1 MDMSQGKSLADSI
14 KAKLE
19 SLSSL
24 SNQCCIYK
32 VPNKLRRLN
41 PDVYSPRLV
50 SFGPFHRGKEDLQA
64 MEEHKYRYLQS
75 FLPRASFSLEDL
87 VRVARTWEE
96 DARSC
101 YAEDVKLNS
110 DEFVKMLVVDGSF
123 LVELILRSRYPH
135 LITENDRIFGKP
147 WMITDVCRD
156 MILIENQLPF
166 FIVKGFFNLL
176 TPYYQQGT
184 PSILDMVKSHF
195 RCFLSNIDDNMCDSE
210 PEHFV
215 DYLRSCYLPLA
226 PIRLEEG
233 ISTVYNAPK
242 ATELHNAGV
251 KFKPSE
257 TSSCL
262 LDLKFADGVLEIP
275 TIMVDDLTESLFRN
289 IVVFEQC
296 HFSEKSFF
304 HYIRLL
310 SCFIRSPADADLL
323 IRSGIFLNSLGV
335 AEDISD
341 VFDSIFT
348 EVIFGRK
355 FYFQSLSENLPSYC
369 NTPWNRWKAILRHDY
384 FHNPWSVTSV
394 LAALILLLLTF
405 IQAVCSIL
413 ALELNARFHLDKS
426 VVSRSGDSVPKK
438 KGRLVGLGRRT
449 RSVPPS
455 SAPPPFVDP
464 EVLTAQLKDKDDRI
478 SLLETQ
484 MAAQQAGY
492 EAQRRLNQ
500 QMMEMMQRMYPNEG
514 LIPRNFPRAPFL
526 GIFRGLRSSEFS
538 EGSVPRKFPMKIL
551 RNISSELPRIGPS
564 ESPSKYPEEVLPQY
578 IPRSF
583 PTNWWSSEFPRK
595 FVSSEFRQ

>member
-32 VPNKLRRLN
+32 VPNTLRRLN

-75 FLPRASFSLEDL
+75 FLPRVTFSLEDL

-110 DEFVKMLVVDGSF
+110 YEFVKMLVVDGSF

-135 LITENDRIFGKP
+135 L
-147 WMITDVCRD
+147 
-156 MILIENQLPF
+156 
-166 FIVKGFFNLL
+166 GFFNLL

-184 PSILDMVKSHF
+184 PSILEMVKSHF
-195 RCFLSNIDDNMCDSE
+195 SCFLSNIDDKMFESSE

-215 DYLRSCYLPLA
+215 DLLRSCYLPLA
-226 PIRLEEG
+226 PIILEEG

-289 IVVFEQC
+289 IIVFEQC
-296 HFSEKSFF
+296 HCSEKIFL

-310 SCFIRSPADADLL
+310 SCFIRSPTDADLL

-341 VFDSIFT
+341 VFDSICT

-355 FYFQSLSENLPSYC
+355 FYFQSLSENLQSYC

-384 FHNPWSVTSV
+384 FHNPWSVASV
-394 LAALILLLLTF
+394 LAALLLLLLTF

-413 ALELNARFHLDKS
+413 AL
-426 VVSRSGDSVPKK
+426 
-438 KGRLVGLGRRT
+438 
-449 RSVPPS
+449 
-455 SAPPPFVDP
+455 
-464 EVLTAQLKDKDDRI
+464 
-478 SLLETQ
+478 
-484 MAAQQAGY
+484 
-492 EAQRRLNQ
+492 
-500 QMMEMMQRMYPNEG
+500 
-514 LIPRNFPRAPFL
+514 
-526 GIFRGLRSSEFS
+526 
-538 EGSVPRKFPMKIL
+538 
-551 RNISSELPRIGPS
+551 
-564 ESPSKYPEEVLPQY
+564 
-578 IPRSF
+578 
-583 PTNWWSSEFPRK
+583 
-595 FVSSEFRQ
+595 

>member
-1 MDMSQGKSLADSI
+1 MDMSQGKSLVDSI
-14 KAKLE
+14 KTKLE

-24 SNQCCIYK
+24 SDQCCIYK

-50 SFGPFHRGKEDLQA
+50 SFGPFHRGREDLQA

-75 FLPRASFSLEDL
+75 FLPRATFSLEDL

-110 DEFVKMLVVDGSF
+110 EEFVKMLVVDGSF

-135 LITENDRIFGKP
+135 LVTENDRIFGKP

-166 FIVKGFFNLL
+166 FIVKGYFNLL

-184 PSILDMVKSHF
+184 PSILEMVKSHF
-195 RCFLSNIDDNMCDSE
+195 SCFLSNIDDKMFESAD

-215 DYLRSCYLPLA
+215 DLLRSCYLPLV

-233 ISTVYNAPK
+233 TSTVYNAPK

-251 KFKPSE
+251 KFKPAE

-262 LDLKFADGVLEIP
+262 LDLKFDDGVLEIP
-275 TIMVDDLTESLFRN
+275 TIFVDDLTESLFRN
-289 IVVFEQC
+289 IIVFEQC
-296 HFSEKSFF
+296 HYSDKIFL

-323 IRSGIFLNSLGV
+323 IRSGVFMNSLGA

-341 VFDSIFT
+341 VFDSICT

-355 FYFQSLSENLPSYC
+355 FYFQSLCEHLQSHC
-369 NTPWNRWKAILRHDY
+369 NTPWNRWKVVLRHDY
-384 FHNPWSVTSV
+384 FHNPWSVASV
-394 LAALILLLLTF
+394 LAALLLLLLTF

-413 ALELNARFHLDKS
+413 AL
-426 VVSRSGDSVPKK
+426 
-438 KGRLVGLGRRT
+438 
-449 RSVPPS
+449 
-455 SAPPPFVDP
+455 
-464 EVLTAQLKDKDDRI
+464 
-478 SLLETQ
+478 
-484 MAAQQAGY
+484 
-492 EAQRRLNQ
+492 
-500 QMMEMMQRMYPNEG
+500 
-514 LIPRNFPRAPFL
+514 
-526 GIFRGLRSSEFS
+526 
-538 EGSVPRKFPMKIL
+538 
-551 RNISSELPRIGPS
+551 
-564 ESPSKYPEEVLPQY
+564 
-578 IPRSF
+578 
-583 PTNWWSSEFPRK
+583 
-595 FVSSEFRQ
+595 

>member
-50 SFGPFHRGKEDLQA
+50 SFGPFHRGKDKEYLQA

-75 FLPRASFSLEDL
+75 FLPRVTFSLEDL

-110 DEFVKMLVVDGSF
+110 YEFVKMLVVDGSF

-135 LITENDRIFGKP
+135 LVTESDRLFGKP
-147 WMITDVCRD
+147 WMITD
-156 MILIENQLPF
+156 
-166 FIVKGFFNLL
+166 GFFNLL

-184 PSILDMVKSHF
+184 PSILEMVKSHF
-195 RCFLSNIDDNMCDSE
+195 SCFLSNIDDKMFESSE

-215 DYLRSCYLPLA
+215 DLLRSCYLPLA
-226 PIRLEEG
+226 PIILEEG

-289 IVVFEQC
+289 IIVFEQC
-296 HFSEKSFF
+296 HCSEKIFL

-310 SCFIRSPADADLL
+310 SCLIRSPADADLL
-323 IRSGIFLNSLGV
+323 IRSGIFMNSLGA

-341 VFDSIFT
+341 VFDSICT

-355 FYFQSLSENLPSYC
+355 FYFQSLSENLQSYC

-384 FHNPWSVTSV
+384 FHNPWSVASV
-394 LAALILLLLTF
+394 LAALLLLLLTF
-405 IQAVCSIL
+405 LQAVCSIL
-413 ALELNARFHLDKS
+413 AL
-426 VVSRSGDSVPKK
+426 
-438 KGRLVGLGRRT
+438 
-449 RSVPPS
+449 
-455 SAPPPFVDP
+455 
-464 EVLTAQLKDKDDRI
+464 
-478 SLLETQ
+478 
-484 MAAQQAGY
+484 
-492 EAQRRLNQ
+492 
-500 QMMEMMQRMYPNEG
+500 
-514 LIPRNFPRAPFL
+514 
-526 GIFRGLRSSEFS
+526 
-538 EGSVPRKFPMKIL
+538 
-551 RNISSELPRIGPS
+551 
-564 ESPSKYPEEVLPQY
+564 
-578 IPRSF
+578 
-583 PTNWWSSEFPRK
+583 
-595 FVSSEFRQ
+595 